1 MSDTKSASQQLA
13 EAMQAMENAAAQI
26 ASLKEQTRAEDLATV
41 KRLCELHSFTQTDLR
56 GSLKTKTAPR
66 KKPASKT
73 AKKSTKK

>member
-1 MSDTKSASQQLA
+1 MSETKTAGQQLA
-13 EAMQAMENAAAQI
+13 EAMQTMENAAALI

-56 GSLKTKTAPR
+56 GSLKAKTAAR
-66 KKPASKT
+66 KTPASKT